1 MFVFPRLRLQEFNE
15 CRVRKPVQG
24 SLIDE
29 QTDVMLTEPVVPQ
42 MQRWME
48 RAEHIVFQPATV
60 HASTELP
67 GIGRFISVC
76 YYLMT
81 ASKSDAVHLM
91 YGR

>member
-1 MFVFPRLRLQEFNE
+1 MIVFPKLRLKEFVE

-29 QTDVMLTEPVVPQ
+29 QTDVMLTEAIVPQ
-42 MQRWME
+42 LQRWLD
-48 RAEHIVFQPATV
+48 RGEHFVFQPATV
-60 HASTELP
+60 HTSTELP
-67 GIGRFISVC
+67 GIGRFISIC
-76 YYLMT
+76 YTLVA